1 MAEAANK
8 VASRFDWGFKGTHK
22 LPEDYQ
28 SQLPRVVYTPVHW
41 RHVGINRI
49 GKDYAL
55 LHLYS
60 RVAFTA
66 TDLQLLDLDPDL
78 PTLALT
84 IEEAL
89 ANGEKIE
96 QAHTKMLSLRKK

>member
-28 SQLPRVVYTPVHW
+28 SQLPRVVYTPTHW

-60 RVAFTA
+60 RVAFTE
-66 TDLQLLDLDPDL
+66 TELSLLEVDPNL

-89 ANGEKIE
+89 TNGEKIE
-96 QAHTKMLSLRKK
+96 KAYSKMLPVRKK